1 MNTYVLGNT
10 IELSATF
17 SDADGQNIDPSGGVF
32 LIINRAGNY
41 SAYHYGAGGTIQR
54 ETTGSYY
61 IEVQASQIGGWN
73 YYWFSSGTVP
83 SASSGQL
90 LVVGSGV

>member
-10 IELSATF
+10 IELSANF
-17 SDADGQNIDPSGGVF
+17 LDENGQARDPSGGGY
-32 LIINRAGNY
+32 LIINRAGEETP
-41 SAYHYGAGGTIQR
+41 YHYGAGGAIQR
-54 ETTGSYY
+54 QTTGTYY
-61 IEVQASQIGGWN
+61 YETLASPVGGWN

-83 SASSGQL
+83 SASTGQL